1 MSDFNSSAE
10 RLVALL
16 DELKY
21 AVVRVLED
29 AHPGATKHDLRE
41 MERRLLEAI
50 QANNP
55 TRADLKALDGL
66 LVRSRGIAARLSRL
80 DAQTSPK

>member
-1 MSDFNSSAE
+1 MPNFNSPAE

-21 AVVRVLED
+21 AVMRVLED
-29 AHPGATKHDLRE
+29 AQSGATKHDLHE

-66 LVRSRGIAARLSRL
+66 LVRSRGIAARLSSL
-80 DAQTSPK
+80 DAQTNPK